1 MPTQT
6 TRPHPARVQKRVQ
19 VVIGVAASAIILEE
33 TALRLEKI
41 TNHPSTLLQ
50 LSFPAI
56 LLANAHV
63 PEDRVREPATVS
75 DEICEKVALLLC
87 ERHYF
92 RVFVFGKGGVQSY
105 RFCLLGQQ
113 LLYSHFLFNGRQRGL
128 LSSQGQKPRN
138 QRFLQDDAVA
148 QCLFLFIA

>member
-75 DEICEKVALLLC
+75 HEICEKVALLL
-87 ERHYF
+87 
-92 RVFVFGKGGVQSY
+92 S
-105 RFCLLGQQ
+105 
-113 LLYSHFLFNGRQRGL
+113 
-128 LSSQGQKPRN
+128 
-138 QRFLQDDAVA
+138 
-148 QCLFLFIA
+148 